1 MTNPQNKKVR
11 MTKLLL
17 KKSLFEYLAEK
28 PITELN
34 VRMICNKA
42 QINRSTF
49 YLHYKSIDDMLN
61 SIKDKISCIKGNCDS
76 EVDEMV
82 LEFPFVKESIIVFP
96 SFKIFLTHGHIIN
109 KDNMPMLSKGD
120 ILLYGHTHI
129 PMWHTDNN
137 GIRIFN
143 PGSVSIPK
151 NNSKHSY
158 MTLDEKC
165 AIWKDVQTMDEYHKE
180 ILL

>member
-61 SIKDKISCIKGNCDS
+61 SIKDEEISHFEKYI
-76 EVDEMV
+76 
-82 LEFPFVKESIIVFP
+82 ESII
-96 SFKIFLTHGHIIN
+96 ST
-109 KDNMPMLSKGD
+109 
-120 ILLYGHTHI
+120 
-129 PMWHTDNN
+129 
-137 GIRIFN
+137 
-143 PGSVSIPK
+143 
-151 NNSKHSY
+151 
-158 MTLDEKC
+158 
-165 AIWKDVQTMDEYHKE
+165 
-180 ILL
+180 